1 MFGLKYIK
9 ADPSTH
15 LMLFKK
21 GNVIQEGVGVS
32 FFYYAPS
39 SSLVAIPSNSKE
51 LPFVFRLQTADFQEL
66 SLQGQITYRIEKPR
80 EAAKMLNFTIE
91 PKGQYVSDDPKKLDE
106 RVQRAVQV
114 LLRNHIE
121 SMTLKNALTCARQLT
136 LDLKQ
141 GLASIDAITSL
152 GVRITDV
159 SLTAIKPTPETG
171 KALEAEIRESL
182 LKEADSAIYA
192 RRLASI
198 EQEKSVKESELETEK
213 AIQKKQQDLETSKLE
228 AARLRKQQQFK
239 INQET
244 IQAQIGDEKQLEQLV
259 TINAANERARG
270 DVQAY
275 KIQVQM
281 QAYQNID
288 IEKLKVMSMSGMKP
302 EQLIAQAIENL
313 TQGDNKVGNLNLSPD
328 LLLALT
334 NRQDRSRG

>member
-244 IQAQIGDEKQLEQLV
+244 IQAQIEDEKQLEQLV